1 MANIIKS
8 VKDELTFENVLLTA
22 MRTPGVKINREK
34 FLRKELIKYYAE
46 DIVNEAIKYNPAKAG
61 VSKKTVNK
69 LPV

>member
-34 FLRKELIKYYAE
+34 FLRKKLITQKPQILRRY
-46 DIVNEAIKYNPAKAG
+46 KWR
-61 VSKKTVNK
+61 
-69 LPV
+69 